1 MSDIFAEVDADLRRD
16 RWQTLWDRYGLLII
30 GGAVGIVLLVA
41 IIVGYRAFQQSKNE
55 AASLRYEALIQQIEE
70 EDNATKF
77 ELLNTFA
84 QEENNGYGALAA
96 FGAARAA
103 SENGDF
109 TAALAGFDALAAR
122 GDLARPMRDYARLQ
136 AATILLDNNGA
147 IDEIAARLTP
157 ILDNDNAL
165 RATARDILALAYVL
179 ADDPLQARLLY
190 QEQLADETATRLA
203 CQRAQIMLG
212 EVELILAP
220 GANGANAAESAG
232 Q

>member
-16 RWQTLWDRYGLLII
+16 RWQALWDRYGLLVIAA
-30 GGAVGIVLLVA
+30 AVGIVLLVA
-41 IIVGYRAFQQSKNE
+41 FVVGYRAFQQSQNE

-70 EDNATKF
+70 EDSATKF

-109 TAALAGFDALAAR
+109 TAALAGFDAWAAR

-136 AATILLDNNGA
+136 AAIVLVNQKANAD
-147 IDEIAARLTP
+147 DIAARLAR
-157 ILDNDNAL
+157 LFDDDNAL
-165 RATARDILALAYVL
+165 RPIARDILALAYFTKD
-179 ADDPLQARLLY
+179 APLKARELY
-190 QEQLADETATRLA
+190 AEQLADPDATPFSK
-203 CQRAQIMLG
+203 QRAQIMLS
-212 EVELILAP
+212 EVEAKLRP
-220 GANGANAAESAG
+220 SDQAE
-232 Q
+232 

>member
-16 RWQTLWDRYGLLII
+16 RWQALWDRYGLLVIAA
-30 GGAVGIVLLVA
+30 AVGIVLLVA
-41 IIVGYRAFQQSKNE
+41 IVVGYRAFQQSQNE

-136 AATILLDNNGA
+136 AAIVLVNQKANAD
-147 IDEIAARLTP
+147 DIAARLAR
-157 ILDNDNAL
+157 LFDDDNAL
-165 RATARDILALAYVL
+165 RPIARDILALAYFIKD
-179 ADDPLQARLLY
+179 APLKARELY
-190 QEQLADETATRLA
+190 AEQLADPDATPFSK
-203 CQRAQIMLG
+203 QRAQIMLS
-212 EVELILAP
+212 EVEAKLRP
-220 GANGANAAESAG
+220 SSQAE
-232 Q
+232 

>member
-16 RWQTLWDRYGLLII
+16 RWQALWDRYGLLVIAA
-30 GGAVGIVLLVA
+30 AVGIVLLVA
-41 IIVGYRAFQQSKNE
+41 IVVGYRAFQQSQNE

-136 AATILLDNNGA
+136 AAIVLVNQKANAD
-147 IDEIAARLTP
+147 DIAARLAR
-157 ILDNDNAL
+157 LFDDDNAL
-165 RATARDILALAYVL
+165 RPIARDILALAYFTKD
-179 ADDPLQARLLY
+179 APLKARELY
-190 QEQLADETATRLA
+190 AEQLADPDATPFSK
-203 CQRAQIMLG
+203 QRAQIMLI
-212 EVELILAP
+212 EVEAKLRP
-220 GANGANAAESAG
+220 SDQAE
-232 Q
+232 

>member
-16 RWQTLWDRYGLLII
+16 RWQALWDRYGLLVIAA
-30 GGAVGIVLLVA
+30 AVGIVLLVA
-41 IIVGYRAFQQSKNE
+41 IVVGYRAFQQSQNE

-70 EDNATKF
+70 EDSATKF

-136 AATILLDNNGA
+136 AAIVLVNQKANAD
-147 IDEIAARLTP
+147 DIAARLAR
-157 ILDNDNAL
+157 LFDDDNAL
-165 RATARDILALAYVL
+165 RPIARDILALAYFTKD
-179 ADDPLQARLLY
+179 APLKARELY
-190 QEQLADETATRLA
+190 AEQLADPDATPFSK
-203 CQRAQIMLG
+203 QRAQIMLS
-212 EVELILAP
+212 EVEAKLRP
-220 GANGANAAESAG
+220 SDQAE
-232 Q
+232 

>member
-16 RWQTLWDRYGLLII
+16 RWQALWDRYGLLVIVA
-30 GGAVGIVLLVA
+30 AVGIVLLVA
-41 IIVGYRAFQQSKNE
+41 IVVGYRAFQQSQNE

-122 GDLARPMRDYARLQ
+122 GDLALPMRDYARLQ
-136 AATILLDNNGA
+136 AAIVLVNQKANAD
-147 IDEIAARLTP
+147 DIAARLAR
-157 ILDNDNAL
+157 LFDDDNAL
-165 RATARDILALAYVL
+165 RPIARDILALAYFTKD
-179 ADDPLQARLLY
+179 APLKARELY
-190 QEQLADETATRLA
+190 AEQLADPDATPFSK
-203 CQRAQIMLG
+203 QRAQIMLS
-212 EVELILAP
+212 EVEAKLRP
-220 GANGANAAESAG
+220 SDQAE
-232 Q
+232 

>member
-16 RWQTLWDRYGLLII
+16 RWQALWDRYGLLVIAA
-30 GGAVGIVLLVA
+30 AVGIVLLVA
-41 IIVGYRAFQQSKNE
+41 IVVGYRAFQQSQNE
-55 AASLRYEALIQQIEE
+55 AASLRYEGLIQQIEE
-70 EDNATKF
+70 EDSATKF

-136 AATILLDNNGA
+136 AAIVLVNQKANAD
-147 IDEIAARLTP
+147 DIAARLAR
-157 ILDNDNAL
+157 LFDDDNAL
-165 RATARDILALAYVL
+165 RPIARDILALAYFTKD
-179 ADDPLQARLLY
+179 APLKARELY
-190 QEQLADETATRLA
+190 AEQLADPDATPFSK
-203 CQRAQIMLG
+203 QRAQIMLS
-212 EVELILAP
+212 EVEAKLRP
-220 GANGANAAESAG
+220 SDQVE
-232 Q
+232 

>member
-16 RWQTLWDRYGLLII
+16 RWQALWDRYGLLVITA
-30 GGAVGIVLLVA
+30 AVGIVLLVA
-41 IIVGYRAFQQSKNE
+41 IVVGYRAFQQSQNE

-136 AATILLDNNGA
+136 AAIVLVNQKANAD
-147 IDEIAARLTP
+147 DIAARLAR
-157 ILDNDNAL
+157 LFDDDNAL
-165 RATARDILALAYVL
+165 RPIARDILALAYFTKD
-179 ADDPLQARLLY
+179 APLKARELY
-190 QEQLADETATRLA
+190 AKQLADPDATPFSK
-203 CQRAQIMLG
+203 QRAQIMLS
-212 EVELILAP
+212 EVEAKLRP
-220 GANGANAAESAG
+220 SDQAE
-232 Q
+232 

>member
-16 RWQTLWDRYGLLII
+16 RWQALWDRYGLLVIAA
-30 GGAVGIVLLVA
+30 AVGIVLLVA
-41 IIVGYRAFQQSKNE
+41 IVVGYRAFQQSQNE

-70 EDNATKF
+70 EDNATKI

-103 SENGDF
+103 SENGNF

-136 AATILLDNNGA
+136 AAIVLVNQKANAD
-147 IDEIAARLTP
+147 DIAARLAR
-157 ILDNDNAL
+157 LFDDDNAL
-165 RATARDILALAYVL
+165 RPIARDILALAYFTKD
-179 ADDPLQARLLY
+179 APLKARELY
-190 QEQLADETATRLA
+190 AEQLADPDATPFSK
-203 CQRAQIMLG
+203 QRAQIMLS
-212 EVELILAP
+212 EVEAKLRP
-220 GANGANAAESAG
+220 SSQAE
-232 Q
+232 

>member
-16 RWQTLWDRYGLLII
+16 RWQALWDRYGLLVIAA
-30 GGAVGIVLLVA
+30 AVGIVLLVA
-41 IIVGYRAFQQSKNE
+41 IVVGYRAFQQSQNE

-136 AATILLDNNGA
+136 AAIVLVNQKANAD
-147 IDEIAARLTP
+147 DIAARLAR
-157 ILDNDNAL
+157 LFDDDNAL
-165 RATARDILALAYVL
+165 RPIARDILALAYFTKD
-179 ADDPLQARLLY
+179 APLKARELY
-190 QEQLADETATRLA
+190 AEQLADPDATPFSK
-203 CQRAQIMLG
+203 QRAQIMLS
-212 EVELILAP
+212 EVEAKLRP
-220 GANGANAAESAG
+220 SDQAE
-232 Q
+232 

>member
-16 RWQTLWDRYGLLII
+16 RWQALWDRYGLLVIAA
-30 GGAVGIVLLVA
+30 AVGIVLLVA
-41 IIVGYRAFQQSKNE
+41 IVVGYRAFQQSQNE

-70 EDNATKF
+70 EDSATKF

-136 AATILLDNNGA
+136 AAIVLVNQKANAD
-147 IDEIAARLTP
+147 DIAARLAR
-157 ILDNDNAL
+157 LFDDDNAL
-165 RATARDILALAYVL
+165 RPIARDILALAYFTK
-179 ADDPLQARLLY
+179 DSPLKARELY
-190 QEQLADETATRLA
+190 AEQLADPDATPFSK
-203 CQRAQIMLG
+203 QRAQIMLS
-212 EVELILAP
+212 EVEAKLRP
-220 GANGANAAESAG
+220 SDQAE
-232 Q
+232 

>member
-16 RWQTLWDRYGLLII
+16 RWQALWDRYGLLVITA
-30 GGAVGIVLLVA
+30 AVGIVLLVA
-41 IIVGYRAFQQSKNE
+41 IVVGYRAFQQSQNE

-70 EDNATKF
+70 EDNATKI

-136 AATILLDNNGA
+136 AAIVLVNQKANAD
-147 IDEIAARLTP
+147 DIAARLAR
-157 ILDNDNAL
+157 LFDDDNAL
-165 RATARDILALAYVL
+165 RPIARDILALAYFTKD
-179 ADDPLQARLLY
+179 APLKARELY
-190 QEQLADETATRLA
+190 AEQLADPDATPFSK
-203 CQRAQIMLG
+203 QRAQIMLS
-212 EVELILAP
+212 EVEAKLRP
-220 GANGANAAESAG
+220 SDQAE
-232 Q
+232 

>member
-16 RWQTLWDRYGLLII
+16 RWQALWDRYGLLVIAA
-30 GGAVGIVLLVA
+30 AVGIVLLVA
-41 IIVGYRAFQQSKNE
+41 IVVGYRAFQQSQNE

-70 EDNATKF
+70 EDNATKI

-136 AATILLDNNGA
+136 AAIVLVNQKANAD
-147 IDEIAARLTP
+147 DIAARLAR
-157 ILDNDNAL
+157 LFDDDNAL
-165 RATARDILALAYVL
+165 RPIARDILALAYFTKD
-179 ADDPLQARLLY
+179 APLKARELY
-190 QEQLADETATRLA
+190 AEQLADPDATPFSK
-203 CQRAQIMLG
+203 QRAQIMLS
-212 EVELILAP
+212 EVEAKLRP
-220 GANGANAAESAG
+220 SDQAE
-232 Q
+232 

>member
-16 RWQTLWDRYGLLII
+16 RWQALWDRYGLLVIC
-30 GGAVGIVLLVA
+30 GAVGIVFLVA
-41 IIVGYRAFQQSKNE
+41 IVVGYRAFQQSQNE

-70 EDNATKF
+70 EDSATKF

-136 AATILLDNNGA
+136 AASVLVNQKANAD
-147 IDEIAARLTP
+147 DIAARLAR
-157 ILDNDNAL
+157 LFDEGNAL
-165 RATARDILALAYVL
+165 RPIARDILALAYFTKD
-179 ADDPLQARLLY
+179 APLKARELY
-190 QEQLADETATRLA
+190 AEQLADPDATPFSK
-203 CQRAQIMLG
+203 QRAQIMLS
-212 EVELILAP
+212 EVEAKLRP
-220 GANGANAAESAG
+220 SDQAE
-232 Q
+232 